1 MKTSINWFYV
11 LTALLFVS
19 MLYISARFFK
29 GSGKSSIGITK
40 GKEHKINSEKSSL
53 IKTIHVVPG
62 RQVRAGDLLIELTSN
77 ELEIDIDKLTNKI
90 IALKSEQHEKSKL
103 VESEVAYVKA
113 QYAIT
118 LEEIDTDIEQ
128 IESKIALNRN
138 LTREFNPTGSDTT
151 VTLSSRNPQQT
162 KLNSLRQQ
170 KAKHDR
176 AMAIK
181 IEDIIQENTTEQS
194 LLVNQIQLLERE
206 LDLLNEEK
214 KKLSKYATGDGV
226 VENVYVKD
234 GEQVDAFTPLLS
246 INPVRPSTVV
256 GYMVGKKFNIPEI
269 GSTVSVSSYDHRS
282 LSVPGKVIGYGSVS
296 ELPDILQKSTAVK
309 AFGREVFIEIGL
321 ENNFAN
327 GEKVLIR

>member
-1 MKTSINWFYV
+1 MKTSINWFYI

-40 GKEHKINSEKSSL
+40 SKEHKINSEKSSL
-53 IKTIHVVPG
+53 IKAVHVVPG
-62 RQVRAGDLLIELTSN
+62 RQVKSGDLLIELTSN
-77 ELEIDIDKLTNKI
+77 ELEIDINKLTNRI
-90 IALKSEQHEKSKL
+90 TALKSEQHEKSKL
-103 VESEVAYVKA
+103 VASEVAYVKA

-128 IESKIALNRN
+128 IESKIELNRN
-138 LTREFNPTGSDTT
+138 LTQEFNPQGENAAAAT
-151 VTLSSRNPQQT
+151 SRNPQQT
-162 KLNSLRQQ
+162 KLNSLQQQ
-170 KAKHDR
+170 KVKHGE

-194 LLVNQIQLLERE
+194 LLVNQIRLLERE

-214 KKLSKYATGDGV
+214 KKLSKYASSDGV

-246 INPVRPSTVV
+246 INPIRPSTVV
-256 GYMVGKKFNIPEI
+256 GYMVGKKLNIPDI
-269 GSTVSVSSYDHRS
+269 GSTVSVSSYDQRS
-282 LSVPGKVIGYGSVS
+282 HSVSGKVIGYGSVA
-296 ELPDILQKSTAVK
+296 ELPEILQKSTAVK
-309 AFGREVFIEIGL
+309 AFGREIFIEIGL